1 MKTKIKVVTVDFWNT
16 IFDSSNGIER
26 NSLRQQKLKS
36 TFEVL
41 GMEIPDAD
49 YEKAMQDAWEY
60 FNRIW
65 RSEMRTISSHD
76 ALSFFWNHFNA
87 PKNEELLKDAVRTF
101 EQSILIYPPKLVEG
115 VREAL
120 ETLSK
125 KYKLAI
131 VSDTGFSPGS
141 VLRELLNINGLLE
154 LFSSFS
160 FSNETGIAKPHPNA
174 FLKVLNEL
182 DCTPEKAVHIGDIEE
197 TDIQGAK
204 NLNMYAIRFIG
215 NHLDF
220 LNEDSELHTIA
231 DFVASSWSEVL
242 EKINE
247 IEQKL

>member
-1 MKTKIKVVTVDFWNT
+1 MKTKIKVITVDFWNT

-36 TFEVL
+36 TFELL
-41 GMEIPDAD
+41 GLQIPDQD

-60 FNRIW
+60 FNKIW

-76 ALSFFWNHFNA
+76 ALSFFWNYFNA
-87 PKNEELLKDAVRTF
+87 PKNEELLNDAIRTF
-101 EQSILIYPPKLVEG
+101 EQSILIHPPKLVDG
-115 VREAL
+115 VKDAL

-174 FLKVLNEL
+174 FLKVLTEL
-182 DCTPEKAVHIGDIEE
+182 DCPPEKAVHIGDIEE

-247 IEQKL
+247 IERKL